1 MVEASV
7 SRFFFDIV
15 ASPTRLYDFHGQF
28 LVNRLEAE
36 RFAELVVL
44 DCSVSEDQDW
54 SDGEVQVRDE
64 GGSCVLRLPIRPAGA
79 QLMT

>member
-1 MVEASV
+1 M

-15 ASPTRLYDFHGQF
+15 ASRTRLYDFHGKF
-28 LVNRLEAE
+28 LVNRVEAE

-44 DCSVSEDQDW
+44 DCSVSDDEDW

-64 GGSCVLRLPIRPAGA
+64 GGSCVLRLPILPAVA
-79 QLMT
+79 QLSA

>member
-15 ASPTRLYDFHGQF
+15 ASQTRLYDFHGQF
-28 LVNRLEAE
+28 LVNRVEAE

-44 DCSVSEDQDW
+44 DCSVSDDEDW
-54 SDGEVQVRDE
+54 TDGEVQVRDE
-64 GGSCVLRLPIRPAGA
+64 GGSCVLRLPIRPAIS
-79 QLMT
+79 QLVA